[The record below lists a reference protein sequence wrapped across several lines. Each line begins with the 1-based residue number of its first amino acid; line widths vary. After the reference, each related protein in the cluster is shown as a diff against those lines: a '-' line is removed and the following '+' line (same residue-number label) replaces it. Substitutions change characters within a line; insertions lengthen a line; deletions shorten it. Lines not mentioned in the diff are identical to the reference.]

1 MSERNDE
8 DDDHQ
13 DIVDSVSM
21 PTADNRGTAQATGR
35 CPDKV
40 GQLSI
45 MCRLDPRHTSVCC
58 LSTVF
63 SHLALSSCKFLF
75 LQLEYYGIVR
85 LGWHCLLSEDEGCS
99 QCQDV
104 STASHRIKEQSND
117 NDEQAKYEKTD
128 RCANRKT
135 RCRHGTLPH
144 WSCSRRLQHR

>member
-1 MSERNDE
+1 MRLSWLEYYGIQSLSCYCLYVCCLCLATVFTWLE
-8 DDDHQ
+8 YY

-63 SHLALSSCKFLF
+63 SHLASSSCKFLF

-85 LGWHCLLSEDEGCS
+85 LGWHCLLSEDEGYLM
-99 QCQDV
+99 
-104 STASHRIKEQSND
+104 K
-117 NDEQAKYEKTD
+117 
-128 RCANRKT
+128 
-135 RCRHGTLPH
+135 LPN
-144 WSCSRRLQHR
+144 CLPIFL